1 MVIGEISDTDLVSGL
16 VDRDDISVFHLASV
30 VSGGGEKDFDLA
42 IRVNLTG
49 GINVR

>member
-1 MVIGEISDTDLVSGL
+1 MVGDISDTDLVASL
-16 VDRDDISVFHLASV
+16 VDRDDISMFHLASV

-49 GINVR
+49 GINVL